1 MSLEFLSP
9 FTEFL
14 LYFKEGTNHFGV
26 FNISKRE
33 NYYDIF
39 GEHHVQILQTSF
51 FFLSVSLST
60 MGHFLYLYFLL
71 KY

>member
-14 LYFKEGTNHFGV
+14 LLFKEGTNHFGV
-26 FNISKRE
+26 FNLSKRD

-39 GEHHVQILQTSF
+39 GEHHVQIL
-51 FFLSVSLST
+51 
-60 MGHFLYLYFLL
+60 
-71 KY
+71 